1 MIKFQSLKIDNLQY
15 LSKKIFYNYP
25 IRNEYRIIT
34 GHAHKKGSGSTKN
47 GRDSVSKR
55 RGVKVFGNQNVSA
68 GSIIVRQV
76 GSKFH
81 PGSNVGC
88 GKDFTLFSLIE
99 GTVKFECLRGRR
111 SVSVYNTTEINDK
124 ISSST
129 ANISRRE
136 RKLAQYSPRK
146 TNTKQPLNLE
156 Q

>member
-1 MIKFQSLKIDNLQY
+1 MAK
-15 LSKKIFYNYP
+15 
-25 IRNEYRIIT
+25 
-34 GHAHKKGSGSTKN
+34 KKGHGSTKN

-55 RGVKVFGNQNVSA
+55 RGVKVFGDQNVSA

-124 ISSST
+124 TSSST